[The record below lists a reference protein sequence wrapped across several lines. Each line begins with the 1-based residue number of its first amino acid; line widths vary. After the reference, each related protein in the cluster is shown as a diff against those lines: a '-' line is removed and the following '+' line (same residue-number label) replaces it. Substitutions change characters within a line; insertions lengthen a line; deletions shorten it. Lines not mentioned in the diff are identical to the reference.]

1 MSSFLVV
8 VNTPEDWPLDVP
20 GVRVVGAREYVTN
33 PVWTE
38 EEGAKVFNLCRSYR
52 YQRIGYYVSL
62 LAAARGHRPL
72 PSVGTIQDLKSQ
84 SVIRVVSDELDELIQ
99 KSLGPIHSQEFTLS
113 VYFGRNLAKRHD
125 KLAAAL
131 YRQFEAPLLRATFAV
146 NPKSERWALSSIG
159 PISVN
164 DVPDDHREFL
174 LEVATQYFASRPRA
188 ARRKNPAAYDLAILV
203 DPEEESPPSDERA
216 LKRFVRAAEATG
228 FDVETITAD
237 DYGRLAEFDALF
249 IRETTAVNHR
259 TYRFAQRAA
268 AEGLIVVDDPES
280 IIKCTNKVFLAE
292 LLGQHDVPAPKTLIV
307 HKGNRD
313 DLHDRL
319 GLPCVLKQPDS
330 AFSQGV
336 VKAETREQLEEEV
349 ERLLERSDLLV
360 AQEYLPT
367 DYDWRVGIFDGQPL
381 YVCRYFMARGHWQI
395 IKHEE
400 GEEPQDG
407 RCETLSVEMAPT
419 KVVKTAVK
427 AASLIGD
434 GLYGVDLK
442 EIDDKVIVIEV
453 NDNPSIDSG
462 YEDAVLKDELYLRVM
477 RVFAGRI
484 EQRRRKGLYG

>member
-1 MSSFLVV
+1 V

-33 PVWTE
+33 PIWTS

-99 KSLGPIHSQEFTLS
+99 KSLGPIHSQEFVLS

-131 YRQFEAPLLRATFAV
+131 YRQFEAPLLRAAFAV
-146 NPKSERWALSSIG
+146 NPKTERWALTNIG
-159 PISVN
+159 PLAVN

-188 ARRKNPAAYDLAILV
+188 VRRKSPAAYDLAILV
-203 DPEEESPPSDERA
+203 DPEEQAPPSDERA
-216 LKRFVRAAEATG
+216 IKRFVRAAEATG

-292 LLGQHDVPAPKTLIV
+292 LLGQHDVPAPNTLIV

-313 DLHDRL
+313 ELHDRL

-336 VKAETREQLEEEV
+336 VKAESAAQLDEEV

-360 AQEYLPT
+360 AQEYVPT
-367 DYDWRVGIFDGQPL
+367 DFDWRVGIFDGQPL

-395 IKHEE
+395 VKHEE

-427 AASLIGD
+427 AAGLIGD

-442 EIDDKVIVIEV
+442 EIGDQIFVIEV
-453 NDNPSIDSG
+453 NDNPSIDARS
-462 YEDAVLKDELYLRVM
+462 EDAVLKDELYAAIM
-477 RVFAGRI
+477 RHFRDRLDARGRAPACS
-484 EQRRRKGLYG
+484 